1 MSFEKFTGES
11 DFDFELNK
19 QKFIENLDY
28 LKTMSVE
35 ESTLYKKWQEFN
47 KDVEKSRQWATQI
60 DTIRNKLWTPT
71 DIYNKELTIQ
81 EIENLDPIIE
91 FTKNASEWTL
101 VRKLIHT
108 MDWNANP
115 GRNQKYYV
123 KDRTTDKILGLVSLG
138 SDVTSIKVRDDFLG
152 WKKENKFEEH
162 KLNNTAIAST
172 IVCVQPLGF
181 NMLGGKLIAS
191 MTTSSNVREQWKKD
205 YDDLLVGITT
215 TSLYGIHSQY
225 NGIPLWKTLGE
236 SNGKILIKPDDSVYL
251 IWNQW
256 LKENHYEEHLKA
268 VSNTG
273 PKQNVI
279 NRIFRHLEIKPK
291 NYEHGFKR
299 GVYFANIYE
308 NGKEFLRS
316 EIKEEDLI
324 MKPKYQQDTD
334 YINNWWK
341 PKAIRRYTKLFDD
354 NRIKPDSLFYSKII
368 GMTWEE
374 AKQQYLQEVGR

>member
-1 MSFEKFTGES
+1 MGFEKFTGVS

-19 QKFIENLDY
+19 QKFIDNLDY
-28 LKTMSVE
+28 LKSMSVE

-47 KDVEKSRQWATQI
+47 KDINKSQQQATQI
-60 DTIRNKLWTPT
+60 DIIKSKLWKPT
-71 DIYNKELTIQ
+71 DIYNKDLTIQ
-81 EIENLDPIIE
+81 EIQNLEPIIE
-91 FTKNASEWTL
+91 YTENASEWVL

-152 WKKENKFEEH
+152 WKKDDKFENH

-236 SNGKILIKPDDSVYL
+236 SNGRILIKPDDDVYL
-251 IWNQW
+251 VWNQW
-256 LKENHYEEHLKA
+256 LKDNHPEEHLKA
-268 VSNTG
+268 ISNTG

-279 NRIFRHLEIKPK
+279 GCIFKHLEIKPK
-291 NYEHGFKR
+291 EYQHGFRR

-316 EIKEEDLI
+316 EIEEKNLV

-341 PKAIRRYTKLFDD
+341 PKAIKRYTKLLEQ
-354 NRIKPDSLFYSKII
+354 NRIKPESLFYSNII
-368 GMTWEE
+368 GMTWED
-374 AKQQYLQEVGR
+374 AKQEYLKEVGR

>member
-1 MSFEKFTGES
+1 LSFEKFTGES

-251 IWNQW
+251 VWNQW

-341 PKAIRRYTKLFDD
+341 PKAIKRYTNLLEQ
-354 NRIKPDSLFYSKII
+354 NRIKPESLFYSNII

>member
-1 MSFEKFTGES
+1 MSFEKFTGVS

-19 QKFIENLDY
+19 QKFIDNLEY
-28 LKTMSVE
+28 LKHMSVE

-47 KDVEKSRQWATQI
+47 KDINKSQKQATQI
-60 DTIRNKLWTPT
+60 DIIKNRLWTPT
-71 DIYNKELTIQ
+71 DIYNKEQTIK

-91 FTKNASEWTL
+91 YTDNATEWVL

-152 WKKENKFEEH
+152 WKKEDKFEEH

-205 YDDLLVGITT
+205 YGDILTGITT

-236 SNGKILIKPDDSVYL
+236 SNGKILIKPDDEVYL

-256 LKENHYEEHLKA
+256 LKKNHPEEHLKA
-268 VSNTG
+268 ISNTG

-354 NRIKPDSLFYSKII
+354 NRVKPDSLFYSKII

-374 AKQQYLQEVGR
+374 AKQQYLKEVGR

>member
-1 MSFEKFTGES
+1 MSFEKFTGVS

-19 QKFIENLDY
+19 QKFIDNLEY
-28 LKTMSVE
+28 LKHMSVE

-47 KDVEKSRQWATQI
+47 KDINKSQKQATQI
-60 DTIRNKLWTPT
+60 DVIKSRLWTPT
-71 DIYNKELTIQ
+71 DIYNKEQTIK

-91 FTKNASEWTL
+91 YTENATEWTL

-251 IWNQW
+251 NWNQW
-256 LKENHYEEHLKA
+256 LKENHPEEHLKA
-268 VSNTG
+268 ISNTG

-316 EIKEEDLI
+316 EIKEKDLI

-374 AKQQYLQEVGR
+374 AKQQYLKEVGR

>member
-1 MSFEKFTGES
+1 MGFEKFTGVS

-19 QKFIENLDY
+19 QKFIDNLDY
-28 LKTMSVE
+28 LKSMSVE

-47 KDVEKSRQWATQI
+47 KDINKSQQQATQI
-60 DTIRNKLWTPT
+60 DIIKNKLWKPT
-71 DIYNKELTIQ
+71 DIYNKDLTIQ
-81 EIENLDPIIE
+81 EIQNLEPIIE
-91 FTKNASEWTL
+91 YTENASEWVL

-152 WKKENKFEEH
+152 WKKDDKFENH

-236 SNGKILIKPDDSVYL
+236 SNGRILIKPDDDVYL
-251 IWNQW
+251 VWNQW
-256 LKENHYEEHLKA
+256 LKDNHPEEHLKA
-268 VSNTG
+268 ISNTG

-279 NRIFRHLEIKPK
+279 GCIFKHLEIKPK
-291 NYEHGFKR
+291 EYQHGFRR
-299 GVYFANIYE
+299 GVYFAIIYE

-316 EIKEEDLI
+316 EIEEKNLV

-341 PKAIRRYTKLFDD
+341 PKAIKRYTKLLEQ
-354 NRIKPDSLFYSKII
+354 NRIKPESLFYSNII
-368 GMTWEE
+368 GMTWED
-374 AKQQYLQEVGR
+374 AKQEYLKEVGR

>member
-374 AKQQYLQEVGR
+374 AKETYLKEVGR

>member
-1 MSFEKFTGES
+1 MSFEKFTGVS

-19 QKFIENLDY
+19 QKFIDNLEY
-28 LKTMSVE
+28 LKHMSVE

-47 KDVEKSRQWATQI
+47 KDINKSQKQATQI
-60 DTIRNKLWTPT
+60 DIIKNRLWTPT
-71 DIYNKELTIQ
+71 DIYNKEQTIK

-91 FTKNASEWTL
+91 YTDNATEWVL
-101 VRKLIHT
+101 VRKLIRT

-152 WKKENKFEEH
+152 WKKEDKFEEH

-205 YDDLLVGITT
+205 YGDILTGITT

-236 SNGKILIKPDDSVYL
+236 SNGKILIKPDDEVYL

-256 LKENHYEEHLKA
+256 LKKNHPEEHLKA
-268 VSNTG
+268 ISNTG

-374 AKQQYLQEVGR
+374 AKQQYLKEVGR

>member
-1 MSFEKFTGES
+1 MSFEKFTGVTE
-11 DFDFELNK
+11 FDFELNK

-60 DTIRNKLWTPT
+60 DSIRNKLWTPT

-81 EIENLDPIIE
+81 EIQNLDPIIE
-91 FTKNASEWTL
+91 FTKDASEWTL

-152 WKKENKFEEH
+152 WKKDDKFKNH

-191 MTTSSNVREQWKKD
+191 MATSSNVREQWKKD
-205 YDDLLVGITT
+205 YDDLLVGLTT
-215 TSLYGIHSQY
+215 TSLYGVHSQY

-251 IWNQW
+251 VWNQW

-279 NRIFRHLEIKPK
+279 NRIFKHLEIKPK
-291 NYEHGFKR
+291 EYEHGFKR
-299 GVYFANIYE
+299 GVYFADMYE

-316 EIKEEDLI
+316 EIEEKDLV
-324 MKPKYQQDTD
+324 MKLKYQQDTD

-341 PKAIRRYTKLFDD
+341 PKAIKRYTNLLEQ
-354 NRIKPDSLFYSKII
+354 NRIKPESLFYSNII

-374 AKQQYLQEVGR
+374 AKETYLKEVGR

>member
-251 IWNQW
+251 VWNQW

-354 NRIKPDSLFYSKII
+354 NRIKSDSLFYSKII

>member
-1 MSFEKFTGES
+1 MSFEKFTGVTE
-11 DFDFELNK
+11 FDFELNK

-60 DTIRNKLWTPT
+60 DAIRNKLWTPT

-81 EIENLDPIIE
+81 EIQNLDPIIE
-91 FTKNASEWTL
+91 FTKDASEWTL

-152 WKKENKFEEH
+152 WKKDDKFKNH

-191 MTTSSNVREQWKKD
+191 MATSSNVREQWKKD
-205 YDDLLVGITT
+205 YDDLLVGLTT
-215 TSLYGIHSQY
+215 TSLYGVHSQY

-251 IWNQW
+251 VWNQW

-279 NRIFRHLEIKPK
+279 NRIFKHLEIKPK
-291 NYEHGFKR
+291 EYEHGFKR
-299 GVYFANIYE
+299 GVYFADMYE

-316 EIKEEDLI
+316 EIEEKDLV
-324 MKPKYQQDTD
+324 MKQKYQQDTD

-341 PKAIRRYTKLFDD
+341 PKAIKRYTNLLEQ
-354 NRIKPDSLFYSKII
+354 NRIKPESLFYSNII

-374 AKQQYLQEVGR
+374 AKETYLKEVGR

>member
-1 MSFEKFTGES
+1 LSFEKFTGES

-251 IWNQW
+251 VWNQW

-291 NYEHGFKR
+291 EYEHGFKR

-341 PKAIRRYTKLFDD
+341 PKAIKRYTNLLEQ
-354 NRIKPDSLFYSKII
+354 NRIKPESLFYSNII

>member
-1 MSFEKFTGES
+1 MSFEKFTGVS

-19 QKFIENLDY
+19 QKFIDNLEY
-28 LKTMSVE
+28 LKHMSVE

-47 KDVEKSRQWATQI
+47 KDVDKSRQWATQI
-60 DTIRNKLWTPT
+60 DSIKNKLWTPT
-71 DIYNKELTIQ
+71 DIYNKEQTIQ

-152 WKKENKFEEH
+152 WKKEDKFEKH

-374 AKQQYLQEVGR
+374 AKQQYLKEVGR

>member
-1 MSFEKFTGES
+1 
-11 DFDFELNK
+11 
-19 QKFIENLDY
+19 
-28 LKTMSVE
+28 
-35 ESTLYKKWQEFN
+35 
-47 KDVEKSRQWATQI
+47 
-60 DTIRNKLWTPT
+60 
-71 DIYNKELTIQ
+71 
-81 EIENLDPIIE
+81 
-91 FTKNASEWTL
+91 
-101 VRKLIHT
+101 
-108 MDWNANP
+108 
-115 GRNQKYYV
+115 
-123 KDRTTDKILGLVSLG
+123 
-138 SDVTSIKVRDDFLG
+138 
-152 WKKENKFEEH
+152 
-162 KLNNTAIAST
+162 
-172 IVCVQPLGF
+172 
-181 NMLGGKLIAS
+181 MLGGKLIAS

-205 YDDLLVGITT
+205 YGDILTGITT

-236 SNGKILIKPDDSVYL
+236 SNGKILIKPDDEVYL
-251 IWNQW
+251 VWNQW
-256 LKENHYEEHLKA
+256 LKENHPEEHLKA
-268 VSNTG
+268 ISNTG

>member
-374 AKQQYLQEVGR
+374 AKQTYLQEVGR

>member
-1 MSFEKFTGES
+1 LSFEKFTGVS

-251 IWNQW
+251 VWNQW

-291 NYEHGFKR
+291 EYEHGFKR

-341 PKAIRRYTKLFDD
+341 PKAIKRYTNLLEQ
-354 NRIKPDSLFYSKII
+354 NRIKPESLFYSNII

>member
-1 MSFEKFTGES
+1 LSFEKFTGES

-152 WKKENKFEEH
+152 WKKEDKFEEH

-251 IWNQW
+251 VWNQW

-279 NRIFRHLEIKPK
+279 NRIFKHLEIKPK
-291 NYEHGFKR
+291 EYEHGFKR

-341 PKAIRRYTKLFDD
+341 PKAIKRYTKLLEQ
-354 NRIKPDSLFYSKII
+354 NRIKPDSLFYSNII

-374 AKQQYLQEVGR
+374 AKETYLKEVGR

>member
-1 MSFEKFTGES
+1 MSFEKFTGVS

-19 QKFIENLDY
+19 QKFIDNLEY
-28 LKTMSVE
+28 LKHMSVE

-47 KDVEKSRQWATQI
+47 KDINKSQKQATQI
-60 DTIRNKLWTPT
+60 DIIKNRLWTPT
-71 DIYNKELTIQ
+71 DIYNKEQTIK

-91 FTKNASEWTL
+91 YTDNATEWVL

-152 WKKENKFEEH
+152 WKKEDKFEEH

-205 YDDLLVGITT
+205 YGDILTGITT

-236 SNGKILIKPDDSVYL
+236 SNGKILIKPDDEVYL

-256 LKENHYEEHLKA
+256 LKKNHPEEHLKA
-268 VSNTG
+268 ISNTG

-279 NRIFRHLEIKPK
+279 NRIFRHLVIKPK

-374 AKQQYLQEVGR
+374 AKQQYLKEVGR

>member
-1 MSFEKFTGES
+1 MSFEKFTGVS

-19 QKFIENLDY
+19 QKFIDNLEY
-28 LKTMSVE
+28 LKHMSVE

-60 DTIRNKLWTPT
+60 DSIKNKLWTPT
-71 DIYNKELTIQ
+71 DIYNKEQTIQ

-291 NYEHGFKR
+291 EYEHGFKR

-354 NRIKPDSLFYSKII
+354 NRIKPDSLFYSNII

-374 AKQQYLQEVGR
+374 AKETYLKEVGR

>member
-1 MSFEKFTGES
+1 LSFEKFTGVS

-19 QKFIENLDY
+19 QKFIDNLEY
-28 LKTMSVE
+28 LKHMSVE

-47 KDVEKSRQWATQI
+47 KDINKSQKQATQI
-60 DTIRNKLWTPT
+60 DIIKNRLWTPT
-71 DIYNKELTIQ
+71 DIYNKEQTIK

-91 FTKNASEWTL
+91 YTDNATEWVL

-152 WKKENKFEEH
+152 WKKEDKFEEH

-205 YDDLLVGITT
+205 YGDILTGITT

-236 SNGKILIKPDDSVYL
+236 SNGKILIKPDDEVYL

-256 LKENHYEEHLKA
+256 LKENHPEEHLKA
-268 VSNTG
+268 ISNTG

-374 AKQQYLQEVGR
+374 AKQQYLKEVGR

>member
-1 MSFEKFTGES
+1 MGFEKFTGVS

-19 QKFIENLDY
+19 QKFIDNLDY
-28 LKTMSVE
+28 LKSMSVE

-47 KDVEKSRQWATQI
+47 KDINKSQQQATQI
-60 DTIRNKLWTPT
+60 DIIKNKLWKPT
-71 DIYNKELTIQ
+71 DIYNKDLTIQ
-81 EIENLDPIIE
+81 EIQNLEPIIE
-91 FTKNASEWTL
+91 YTENASEWVL

-152 WKKENKFEEH
+152 WKKDDKFENH

-236 SNGKILIKPDDSVYL
+236 SNGRILIKPDDDVYL
-251 IWNQW
+251 VWNQW
-256 LKENHYEEHLKA
+256 LKENHPKEHLKA
-268 VSNTG
+268 ISNTG

-279 NRIFRHLEIKPK
+279 GCIFKHLEIKPK
-291 NYEHGFKR
+291 EYQHGFRR

-316 EIKEEDLI
+316 EIEEKNLV

-341 PKAIRRYTKLFDD
+341 PKAIKRYTKLLEQ
-354 NRIKPDSLFYSKII
+354 NRIKPESLFYSNII
-368 GMTWEE
+368 GMTWEDT
-374 AKQQYLQEVGR
+374 KQEYLKEVGR